1 MWKAIVLKIMWKW
14 AKRKITGRKGNN
26 FSGFRVEMYRNGN
39 LITTQL
45 GRVDQVICFDS
56 TCGPIIFDD
65 VRCHGYTLTPHLES
79 NLIK

>member
-1 MWKAIVLKIMWKW
+1 MWKVILLKFAWKW
-14 AKRKITGRKGNN
+14 IKGKFVRKNN
-26 FSGFRVEMYRNGN
+26 FSGFRVEMYREGK
-39 LITTQL
+39 LIVTQS

-56 TCGPIIFDD
+56 GCGPIILDD